1 MLTLLGEAKFWT
13 ARSDDVVA
21 IKCTDFGAFR
31 YHAHK
36 RAPLA
41 AAAGAVA
48 AGTHS
53 AISDPAYVA
62 GKQDY
67 AERRGQLVLLTNKH
81 GTDKL
86 RAAVQRLEEAVRSH
100 SVVHCRWQ
108 DHGIVQLMLANGLLV
123 HVCVRLATGDVQRL
137 AFDKFFVG
145 KLVTEAGAVVT
156 DAVFTRMHI
165 LIAYSVNQVS
175 FLVGAG
181 DYLRD
186 LQLFGEI
193 VSGGFLF
200 VGTEDKTRCSSV
212 CS

>member
-13 ARSDDVVA
+13 ARADDVN

-31 YHAHK
+31 YHAHSK
-36 RAPLA
+36 RAAPLA
-41 AAAGAVA
+41 DAAAA
-48 AGTHS
+48 HS

-67 AERRGQLVLLTNKH
+67 AQRRGQLVLLTNKH

-86 RAAVQRLEEAVRSH
+86 RAGVQRLEEALRANA
-100 SVVHCRWQ
+100 VVHSRWQ

-145 KLVTEAGAVVT
+145 KLVTEAGATVT

-165 LIAYSVNQVS
+165 LIAYSVNQVRKM
-175 FLVGAG
+175 G
-181 DYLRD
+181 R
-186 LQLFGEI
+186 I
-193 VSGGFLF
+193 V
-200 VGTEDKTRCSSV
+200 C
-212 CS
+212 